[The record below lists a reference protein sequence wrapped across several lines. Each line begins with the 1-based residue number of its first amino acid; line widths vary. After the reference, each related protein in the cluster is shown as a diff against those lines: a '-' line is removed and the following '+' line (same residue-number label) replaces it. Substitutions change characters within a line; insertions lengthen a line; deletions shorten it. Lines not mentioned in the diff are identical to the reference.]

1 MCVWEGG
8 STGDLVKQ
16 EVLPG
21 DPTGLLLPE
30 PVRRGPALYA
40 AAVVACTRWIRKS
53 GRRGG
58 GSGGSSNL
66 RCRGRRL
73 RETARY
79 CGKRA
84 G

>member
-30 PVRRGPALYA
+30 PVRRGPAP
-40 AAVVACTRWIRKS
+40 S
-53 GRRGG
+53 
-58 GSGGSSNL
+58 
-66 RCRGRRL
+66 
-73 RETARY
+73 
-79 CGKRA
+79 RA
-84 G
+84 GCTPRWSLLALGG